1 MKKILTII
9 ISALLI
15 CNISYSKDNPLKIFK
30 KEILGGDAKKKMAL
44 AYDSLTK
51 HKEIL
56 HYNKDEE
63 AIEITLDYSMKGH
76 PEDWDLSDD
85 QAQRWEFVTKK
96 KIITSWVRKFI

>member
-1 MKKILTII
+1 MKKLLTIFILTLF
-9 ISALLI
+9 S

-30 KEILGGDAKKKMAL
+30 KEILGGEAKKKMAL

-63 AIEITLDYSMKGH
+63 AIEITLDYSMK
-76 PEDWDLSDD
+76 
-85 QAQRWEFVTKK
+85 
-96 KIITSWVRKFI
+96 

>member
-1 MKKILTII
+1 MKLILTSKINQLIKFVQMKKLLTII

-56 HYNKDEE
+56 HYNNKKYKYNHKKLLYDPFK
-63 AIEITLDYSMKGH
+63 KG
-76 PEDWDLSDD
+76 
-85 QAQRWEFVTKK
+85 
-96 KIITSWVRKFI
+96 